1 MGIEPTSSAWKAV
14 ALPLSYARIL
24 QTIYE
29 MFLSQ
34 ARQFVPVLIPRRHA
48 ALAASRLY
56 RDMVG
61 NSRQPGN
68 HLLANPGFFSLSR
81 SSATS
86 VPFNLHG
93 DPPNLEFSRH
103 AACHESTEV
112 MPGIRIR
119 NCLAVRHDG
128 KPRPHGVF
136 DKSRQRDH
144 VMDRPAPGLTSN
156 LMVKAAGCR
165 HRRPAVSRILANHVS
180 VQVIPHCRGPDG
192 CGCRPLHQH
201 PRSAQRGAQVRQAVI
216 SLS

>member
-1 MGIEPTSSAWKAV
+1 MAGKRLEQRHKAVRTTFPQAKNQGMERAMGIEPTSSAWKAV

-136 DKSRQRDH
+136 D
-144 VMDRPAPGLTSN
+144 N
-156 LMVKAAGCR
+156 L
-165 HRRPAVSRILANHVS
+165 VS
-180 VQVIPHCRGPDG
+180 VITSWTALPP
-192 CGCRPLHQH
+192 
-201 PRSAQRGAQVRQAVI
+201 A
-216 SLS
+216 